1 MMTSV
6 GQVCLKVAGG
16 DVWEVEVCSA
26 GVASMILLL
35 MMMMEDSDHDGLSS
49 SQLVLRVLA
58 LLL

>member
-1 MMTSV
+1 ME
-6 GQVCLKVAGG
+6 
-16 DVWEVEVCSA
+16 VWKVEVWCA

-35 MMMMEDSDHDGLSS
+35 RMMMEDSANDGLSS